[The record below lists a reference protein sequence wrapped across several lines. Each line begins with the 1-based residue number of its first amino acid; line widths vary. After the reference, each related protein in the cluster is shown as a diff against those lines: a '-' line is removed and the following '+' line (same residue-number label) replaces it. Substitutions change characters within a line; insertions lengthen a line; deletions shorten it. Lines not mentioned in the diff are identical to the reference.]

1 MRASRRYDS
10 QILFILLVIVSGRVW
25 ANEAVESSPAERVAA
40 IATDG
45 PTSTA
50 PPVTEDVAREV
61 LRLQEE
67 MGGSLAAGFG
77 NQWTPPPAGPPPM
90 PYQPA
95 TRSPVSALRDVSW
108 QLEQSAHLLE
118 SLDLYSQA
126 DALRETAAKLRH
138 DARRMKEE
146 TTEGEAAQ

>member
-1 MRASRRYDS
+1 MPASRRYDF
-10 QILFILLVIVSGRVW
+10 QILFVLIVIVSGRAW
-25 ANEAVESSPAERVAA
+25 ANEAVGSAPAERVAA

-67 MGGSLAAGFG
+67 MGGSVAAGFG
-77 NQWTPPPAGPPPM
+77 NQWTPPPAGAPPM
-90 PYQPA
+90 TYQPA

-126 DALRETAAKLRH
+126 DALRETAARLRH
-138 DARRMKEE
+138 DARKLKAD
-146 TTEGEAAQ
+146 TTSVQPE

>member
-1 MRASRRYDS
+1 MRASRRCVF
-10 QILFILLVIVSGRVW
+10 QVLFALLVIVSGQVW
-25 ANEAVESSPAERVAA
+25 ANEAVESVSADRIAA

-45 PTSTA
+45 PTTNA
-50 PPVTEDVAREV
+50 PPVARDVAREV

-77 NQWTPPPAGPPPM
+77 VQWNPSLPESPPA
-90 PYQPA
+90 PYQLA
-95 TRSPVSALRDVSW
+95 HRSPVSALRDVSW

-126 DALRETAAKLRH
+126 DALRETATKLRQ
-138 DARRMKEE
+138 DARKLKAD
-146 TTEGEAAQ
+146 AALEHAN

>member
-1 MRASRRYDS
+1 M
-10 QILFILLVIVSGRVW
+10 LIVSGRAW
-25 ANEAVESSPAERVAA
+25 ANEATEAAPADRVAA
-40 IATDG
+40 IATDS
-45 PTSTA
+45 PVTTA
-50 PPVTEDVAREV
+50 PPVPEDVAREV

-67 MGGSLAAGFG
+67 MGGSVAAGFG

-95 TRSPVSALRDVSW
+95 VRSPVSALREVSW

-146 TTEGEAAQ
+146 IAEGEAAQ

>member
-1 MRASRRYDS
+1 
-10 QILFILLVIVSGRVW
+10 
-25 ANEAVESSPAERVAA
+25 
-40 IATDG
+40 
-45 PTSTA
+45 
-50 PPVTEDVAREV
+50 
-61 LRLQEE
+61 
-67 MGGSLAAGFG
+67 
-77 NQWTPPPAGPPPM
+77 M

-138 DARRMKEE
+138 DARKLKAD
-146 TTEGEAAQ
+146 TTSVQPE